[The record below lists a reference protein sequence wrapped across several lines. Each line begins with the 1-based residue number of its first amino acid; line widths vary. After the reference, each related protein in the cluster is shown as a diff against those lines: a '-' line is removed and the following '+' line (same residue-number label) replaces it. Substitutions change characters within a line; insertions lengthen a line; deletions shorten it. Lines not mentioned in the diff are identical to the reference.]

1 MASAAPEEPCHA
13 RRPRECGLKISVITA
28 CYNSAGTIGDTLAS
42 VARQANATIE
52 HVVVDGGSTDG
63 TLAMVEAFLPPV
75 SNLVRGPDAGIYDA
89 LNKGVAHSRGDVVG
103 FLHSDDVYAADDV
116 LERVAREMEAHAL
129 DALYG
134 DVAFVPAN
142 DLGRVVRVYSS
153 RRFRPSLIG
162 WGWMPAHPALFVRR
176 RIFEQWGAFDAT
188 YRIAGDFEFVARVFS
203 KPGLRFRYYPHVL
216 VKMRLGGVSTRGLT
230 NTITLNREVLK
241 ACRDNGIRTNYLK
254 ILSKYPAK
262 MLEFVLR

>member
-1 MASAAPEEPCHA
+1 M
-13 RRPRECGLKISVITA
+13 KISIITA
-28 CYNSAGTIGDTLAS
+28 CYNSAETIRRALES
-42 VARQANATIE
+42 VARQSHRPIE
-52 HVVVDGGSTDG
+52 HVVVDGGSSDG
-63 TLAMVEAFLPPV
+63 TLAIVEAFLPPV
-75 SNLVRGPDAGIYDA
+75 SRLVRGPDKGIYDA
-89 LNKGVAHSRGDVVG
+89 LNKGVAHARGEVVG

-116 LERVAREMEAHAL
+116 LERVAHEMQAHAL
-129 DALYG
+129 DAVYG
-134 DVAFVPAN
+134 DVAFVRGE

-162 WGWMPAHPALFVRR
+162 WGWMPAHPALFLRR
-176 RIFEQWGAFDAT
+176 RIFEQWGPFDT
-188 YRIAGDFEFVARVFS
+188 DYRIAGDFEFVARVFS

-216 VKMRLGGVSTRGLT
+216 VKMRLGGVSTRGLA

-241 ACRDNGIRTNYLK
+241 ACRQNGIRTNYLK